1 MTLSS
6 IAIHLVA
13 ATVILGVDLMMI
25 THSADAVGFTMDA
38 PVILTNASFKMNPCK
53 NVLSGSL

>member
-25 THSADAVGFTMDA
+25 THSADEVGFTMDA
-38 PVILTNASFKMNPCK
+38 PVILTNAPSR
-53 NVLSGSL
+53 